1 MGGDLILFG
10 VPFTSQTLFIGA
22 VIILVFYRIQKL
34 ITSNN
39 NDIASPNELPTREQT
54 LKLLLSRRTIMPKEY
69 ITGGQITD
77 EDIDS
82 VLEAA
87 NWVIIYLLD

>member
-10 VPFTSQTLFIGA
+10 FPFTSQTLFIGA
-22 VIILVFYRIQKL
+22 VVILFFYRIHKL
-34 ITSNN
+34 TNSNN
-39 NDIASPNELPTREQT
+39 NAKASPNELPTREQT

-69 ITGGQITD
+69 IAEGEVTD
-77 EDIDS
+77 EEIEN

-87 NWVIIYLLD
+87 NWVII

>member
-10 VPFTSQTLFIGA
+10 FPFTSQTLFIGA
-22 VIILVFYRIQKL
+22 VIILFFYRIQKL
-34 ITSNN
+34 IDSNN
-39 NDIASPNELPTREQT
+39 SKASPNELPTREQA

-69 ITGGQITD
+69 ITGGEVTD
-77 EDIDS
+77 DDIDA

-87 NWVIIYLLD
+87 NWVIIYKF